1 MERKSI
7 VRWRGGRCDR
17 AVWTPD
23 RKAWRFCRAF
33 PLWYNIHEMKIVDC
47 DYFVVGSGMA
57 GLMSA
62 LHLAAYGKVVVAT
75 KGRLQDCN
83 TNFAQGGICC
93 VMDPEDTF
101 DKHARDTMI
110 AGAWLGKSKVVHEIC
125 EHAPEGIQDLI
136 DCGVKFA
143 KKKGGAWDLARE
155 GGHGARRIFH
165 AGDITGEKCEAAMIR
180 RVKRAKGIDIREG
193 TVVIDL
199 IMTKRIGIKGENR
212 CVGAYVLNKES
223 GEIYAVRSPNTIL
236 ATGGCGKVYLY
247 TCNPDT
253 ATGDGIALAWRAGA
267 KIENMEFIQFHPT
280 CLYHPQ
286 AKRFLISEAV
296 RGEGAV
302 LVNRDGREFMEKYD
316 PRGSLAPRDIVAR
329 SIDSEMK
336 RTGDDCM
343 FLDIRKKGR
352 AYLMTRFPNIY
363 HKCMEFGID
372 MAKDLIPIVPA
383 AHYTCGGIQ
392 ATTDGQTSI
401 TGLSAVGECACT
413 GLHGANRLA
422 SNSLME
428 ALVCARLTAAR
439 LGPRPERF
447 KKSPRIPDWRI
458 GSAVPPDEAVLVAHM
473 WDEIRRLMWDY
484 VGIVRT
490 NKRLA
495 RAAHRIKTLRREIR
509 EYYFRYLVTP
519 DTLELRNLAVCAE
532 LIVKSAQKRHE
543 SRGLHYTLD
552 YPRMSKKAVQ
562 TVIPGFHG

>member
-1 MERKSI
+1 
-7 VRWRGGRCDR
+7 
-17 AVWTPD
+17 
-23 RKAWRFCRAF
+23 
-33 PLWYNIHEMKIVDC
+33 MKIVDC

-62 LHLAAYGKVVVAT
+62 LHLAAYGKVVVVT
-75 KGRLQDCN
+75 KGKLADCN

-93 VMDPEDTF
+93 VMDPADTF

-110 AGAWLGKSKVVHEIC
+110 AGGWLGNSKVVHEIC
-125 EHAPEGIQDLI
+125 EQAPAGIQDLI
-136 DCGVKFA
+136 DCGVRFA
-143 KKKGGAWDLARE
+143 RRKNGEWDLTRE
-155 GGHGARRIFH
+155 GGHSARRIFH

-180 RVKRAKGIDIREG
+180 RVRRTKDIDVREQ
-193 TVVIDL
+193 TIVIDL
-199 IMTKRIGIKGENR
+199 IMTRRIGLKGENR
-212 CVGAYVLNKES
+212 CIGAYVLDKRS
-223 GEIYAVRSPNTIL
+223 GEIYAIRSPNTVL

-302 LVNRDGREFMEKYD
+302 LVDKHGKPFMKKYD

-352 AYLMTRFPNIY
+352 AYLMNRFPNIY
-363 HKCMEFGID
+363 HKCLTFGID

-392 ATTDGQTSI
+392 ATTDGRTSI
-401 TGLSAVGECACT
+401 RGLSAIGECAST

-439 LGPRPERF
+439 LGPHPERF
-447 KKSPRIPDWRI
+447 TDEGLGRRSRSTKEGRKSFVQPSTFNLQPPAIPEWRI
-458 GSAVPPDEAVLVAHM
+458 GNAVPPDEAVLVAHM

-495 RAAHRIKTLRREIR
+495 RAAHRIRTLRREIR
-509 EYYFRYLVTP
+509 EYYFKYLVTP

-552 YPRMSKKAVQ
+552 YPRLSKKVRQ
-562 TVIPGFHG
+562 TVLSGFQG

>member
-1 MERKSI
+1 
-7 VRWRGGRCDR
+7 
-17 AVWTPD
+17 
-23 RKAWRFCRAF
+23 
-33 PLWYNIHEMKIVDC
+33 
-47 DYFVVGSGMA
+47 MA

-62 LHLAAYGKVVVAT
+62 LHLASYGRVVLAT
-75 KGRLQDCN
+75 KERLQDCN

-93 VMDPEDTF
+93 VMDPSDTF
-101 DKHARDTMI
+101 DRHARDTMI
-110 AGAWLGKSKVVHEIC
+110 AGAWLGNSKVVHEIC
-125 EHAPEGIQDLI
+125 EHAPEGIADLVA
-136 DCGVKFA
+136 CGVKFS
-143 KKKGGAWDLARE
+143 KKPDGTPDLTRE
-155 GGHGARRIFH
+155 GGHSARRILH

-180 RVKRAKGIDIREG
+180 RVRRIAGETKGAGCGIDIREHAI
-193 TVVIDL
+193 VIDL
-199 IMTKRIGIKGENR
+199 VMTRRIGLKGPNS
-212 CVGAYVLNKES
+212 CVGAYVLDKES
-223 GEIYAVRSPNTIL
+223 GEICAVRTPNTVL

-253 ATGDGIALAWRAGA
+253 ASGDGIALAWRAGA

-280 CLYHPQ
+280 CLFHPL

-302 LVNRDGREFMEKYD
+302 LVDKHGHPFMKKYD

-352 AYLMTRFPNIY
+352 KYLKERFPNIY
-363 HKCMEFGID
+363 AKCLSFGID

-383 AHYTCGGIQ
+383 AHYTCGGIK
-392 ATTDGQTSI
+392 ATTSGETSI
-401 TGLSAVGECACT
+401 PGLSAVGECAST

-439 LGPRPERF
+439 IGPHPEKFPGRP
-447 KKSPRIPDWRI
+447 PVIPAWKT
-458 GSAVPPDEAVLVAHM
+458 GSAIPPDEAVLVSHM
-473 WDEIRRLMWDY
+473 WDEVRRLMWDY

-490 NKRLA
+490 DKRLA
-495 RAAHRIKTLRREIR
+495 RAAHRLKTLRREIR
-509 EYYFRYLVTP
+509 DYYFRYLVTP
-519 DTLELRNLAVCAE
+519 DTLELRNLALCAE
-532 LIVKSAQKRHE
+532 LIVRSAQKRRE

-552 YPRMSKKAVQ
+552 CPRLSKHPKP
-562 TVIPGFHG
+562 TVLDGFRG

>member
-1 MERKSI
+1 
-7 VRWRGGRCDR
+7 
-17 AVWTPD
+17 
-23 RKAWRFCRAF
+23 
-33 PLWYNIHEMKIVDC
+33 MKIIDC

-62 LHLAAYGKVVVAT
+62 LHLATYGKVVLVT
-75 KGRLQDCN
+75 KGKLADCN
-83 TNFAQGGICC
+83 TNFAQGGICS
-93 VMDPEDTF
+93 VMDPTDTF

-110 AGAWLGKSKVVHEIC
+110 AGAWLGKSRVVHAIC
-125 EHAPEGIQDLI
+125 EQAPAGIQDLI

-143 KKKGGAWDLARE
+143 KKKNGEWDLTRE
-155 GGHGARRIFH
+155 GGHSARRIFH

-180 RVKRAKGIDIREG
+180 RVRRVGNIDICEQ
-193 TVVIDL
+193 TIVIDL
-199 IMTKRIGIKGENR
+199 IMTRRLGLKSENR
-212 CVGAYVLNKES
+212 CVGAYVLDKKS
-223 GEIYAVRSPNTIL
+223 GEISAVRSANTIL

-247 TCNPDT
+247 TCNPDV

-267 KIENMEFIQFHPT
+267 KIENMEFVQFHPT

-302 LVNRDGREFMEKYD
+302 LVNKHGKPFMKKYD

-336 RTGDDCM
+336 RTGDECM

-352 AYLMTRFPNIY
+352 AYLMNRFPNIY
-363 HKCMEFGID
+363 HKCLTFGID

-392 ATTDGQTSI
+392 ATIDGQTSI
-401 TGLSAVGECACT
+401 RGLSAVGECAST

-439 LGPRPERF
+439 LGPHPEKFLRVP
-447 KKSPRIPDWRI
+447 SIPDWKI
-458 GSAVPPDEAVLVAHM
+458 GNAVPPDEAVLVAHM

-495 RAAHRIKTLRREIR
+495 RAAHRLKTLRREIHD
-509 EYYFRYLVTP
+509 YYFKYLVTP

-532 LIVKSAQKRHE
+532 LIVRSAQKRHE

-552 YPRMSKKAVQ
+552 YPRMQKQAKQ
-562 TVIPGFHG
+562 TVLSGFQG

>member
-1 MERKSI
+1 
-7 VRWRGGRCDR
+7 
-17 AVWTPD
+17 
-23 RKAWRFCRAF
+23 
-33 PLWYNIHEMKIVDC
+33 MKTVDC
-47 DYFVVGSGMA
+47 DYFIVGSGMA

-62 LHLAAYGKVVVAT
+62 MHLASYGSVVLVT

-93 VMDPEDTF
+93 VMDPDDTF

-125 EHAPEGIQDLI
+125 EHAPEGIRDLI
-136 DCGVKFA
+136 DCGVRFA
-143 KKKGGAWDLARE
+143 RNEEGGWDLTRE
-155 GGHGARRIFH
+155 GGHSARRIFH
-165 AGDITGEKCEAAMIR
+165 AGDITGEKCESAMIR
-180 RVKRAKGIDIREG
+180 RAKKLAKEG
-193 TVVIDL
+193 KGALSLCENTIVIDL
-199 IMTKRIGIKGENR
+199 VMTRRIGIKGENR
-212 CVGAYVLNKES
+212 CIGAYVMDKTT
-223 GEIYAVRSPNTIL
+223 GEIYAIRSPNTIL

-247 TCNPDT
+247 TCNPDS

-286 AKRFLISEAV
+286 ARRFLISEAV

-302 LVNRDGREFMEKYD
+302 LVNKNGREFMKKYD

-343 FLDIRKKGR
+343 YLDIRKKGR
-352 AYLMTRFPNIY
+352 SYLMTRFPNIY
-363 HKCMEFGID
+363 QKCMEFGID

-392 ATTDGQTSI
+392 ATTDGRTSI
-401 TGLSAVGECACT
+401 PGLSAVGECAST

-439 LGPRPERF
+439 LGPHPESF
-447 KKSPRIPDWRI
+447 SGKPPEIPVWRI
-458 GSAVPPDEAVLVAHM
+458 GNAVPPDEAVLVAHM

-495 RAAHRIKTLRREIR
+495 RAAHRLKTLRKEIR
-509 EYYFRYLVTP
+509 DYYFRYLVTP

-532 LIVKSAQKRHE
+532 LIVRSAQKRHE

-552 YPRMSKKAVQ
+552 YPKQSRRPRQ
-562 TVIPGFHG
+562 TVLDGYKG

>member
-1 MERKSI
+1 MRDAKHTSLSKA
-7 VRWRGGRCDR
+7 R
-17 AVWTPD
+17 AQSSM
-23 RKAWRFCRAF
+23 RI
-33 PLWYNIHEMKIVDC
+33 LDC
-47 DYFVVGSGMA
+47 DYFIVGSGMA

-62 LHLAAYGKVVVAT
+62 MHLAPYGSVTLVT

-93 VMDPEDTF
+93 VMDPADSF

-110 AGAWLGKSKVVHEIC
+110 AGAWLGRSNVVHEIC

-136 DCGVKFA
+136 DCGVRFSRGDD
-143 KKKGGAWDLARE
+143 GGWDLTRE
-155 GGHGARRIFH
+155 GGHSARRIFH

-180 RVKRAKGIDIREG
+180 KIRKSGVDIRED
-193 TVVIDL
+193 TIVIDL
-199 IMTKRIGIKGENR
+199 VMTRRIGIGGENR
-212 CVGAYVLNKES
+212 CIGAYVMDKKT
-223 GEIYAVRSPNTIL
+223 GEIYAIRSPNTIL

-302 LVNRDGREFMEKYD
+302 LVDKRGRPFMEKYD

-343 FLDIRKKGR
+343 FLDIRRKGR
-352 AYLMTRFPNIY
+352 AYLVKRFPNIY
-363 HKCMEFGID
+363 HKCLEFGID
-372 MAKDLIPIVPA
+372 MATDLIPVVPA

-401 TGLSAVGECACT
+401 RGLSAVGECAST

-428 ALVCARLTAAR
+428 AMVCARLTAAR
-439 LGPRPERF
+439 LGPHGERF
-447 KKSPRIPDWRI
+447 GKRPHRIPDWKI
-458 GSAVPPDEAVLVAHM
+458 GNAVPPDEAVLVSHM

-495 RAAHRIKTLRREIR
+495 RAAHRIRTLRREIR
-509 EYYFRYLVTP
+509 DYYFRYLVTP
-519 DTLELRNLAVCAE
+519 DTIELRNLAVCAE
-532 LIVKSAQKRHE
+532 LIVKCAQKRRE

-552 YPRMSKKAVQ
+552 YPRQLRKPKQ
-562 TVIPGFHG
+562 TVLDGFRG

>member
-1 MERKSI
+1 
-7 VRWRGGRCDR
+7 
-17 AVWTPD
+17 
-23 RKAWRFCRAF
+23 
-33 PLWYNIHEMKIVDC
+33 MKTVDC

-93 VMDPEDTF
+93 VMDPGDTF

-110 AGAWLGKSKVVHEIC
+110 AGAWLGNSKVVHEIC

-136 DCGVKFA
+136 DCGVRFA
-143 KKKGGAWDLARE
+143 KKQGGEWDLTRE
-155 GGHGARRIFH
+155 GGHSARRIFH

-180 RVKRAKGIDIREG
+180 RVRRCAGIDVREQ
-193 TVVIDL
+193 TIVIDL
-199 IMTKRIGIKGENR
+199 IMTNRIGGVGGGEDSKRTTARGGERR
-212 CVGAYVLNKES
+212 CVGAYVLDKES

-280 CLYHPQ
+280 CLYHPL

-302 LVNRDGREFMEKYD
+302 LVNKHGKEFMKKYD

-343 FLDIRKKGR
+343 FLDIRQKGR

-392 ATTDGQTSI
+392 ATVDGVTSI
-401 TGLSAVGECACT
+401 RGLSAVGECACT

-439 LGPRPERF
+439 LGPHPERCEL
-447 KKSPRIPDWRI
+447 PEIPAWKI
-458 GSAVPPDEAVLVAHM
+458 GNAVPPDEAVLVAHM

-509 EYYFRYLVTP
+509 DYYFRYLVTP

-552 YPRMSKKAVQ
+552 YPRMAKVAKQ
-562 TVIPGFHG
+562 TVLPGFKG

>member
-1 MERKSI
+1 
-7 VRWRGGRCDR
+7 
-17 AVWTPD
+17 
-23 RKAWRFCRAF
+23 
-33 PLWYNIHEMKIVDC
+33 MKIVDC

-62 LHLAAYGKVVVAT
+62 LHLAGKGKVVVVT
-75 KGRLQDCN
+75 KSRLQDCN

-93 VMDPEDTF
+93 VSDPADDF
-101 DKHARDTMI
+101 DKHARDTLI
-110 AGAWLGKSKVVHEIC
+110 AGAWLGKRDVVHQIC
-125 EHAPEGIQDLI
+125 EHAPEGIDDLI
-136 DCGVKFA
+136 RCGVKFA
-143 KKKGGAWDLARE
+143 KKKNGEWDLTRE
-155 GGHGARRIFH
+155 GGHSARRIFH

-180 RVKRAKGIDIREG
+180 RVRRSDVDVREH
-193 TVVIDL
+193 TIVIDL
-199 IMTKRIGIKGENR
+199 IMTRRIGLKGVNR
-212 CVGAYVLNKES
+212 CIGAYVLDKRT
-223 GEIYAVRSPNTIL
+223 GEIYAIRSHETVL

-267 KIENMEFIQFHPT
+267 KIENMEFVQFHPT

-302 LVNRDGREFMEKYD
+302 LVDKRGREFMHKYD

-336 RTGDDCM
+336 RTGDECM
-343 FLDIRKKGR
+343 YLDIRSKGR
-352 AYLMTRFPNIY
+352 AYLMNRFPNIY

-383 AHYTCGGIQ
+383 AHYSCGGIL
-392 ATTDGQTSI
+392 ATTAGETTI
-401 TGLSAVGECACT
+401 PGLSAVGECAST

-428 ALVCARLTAAR
+428 ALVCARLTAGR
-439 LGPRPERF
+439 LSEADGKKRPAL
-447 KKSPRIPDWRI
+447 PAIPAWRI
-458 GSAVPPDEAVLVAHM
+458 GSAIPPDEAVLVSHM

-495 RAAHRIKTLRREIR
+495 RAAHRLRTLRKEIR

-532 LIVKSAQKRHE
+532 LIVKSAQKRKE

-552 YPRMSKKAVQ
+552 YPKQSNRVRQ
-562 TVIPGFHG
+562 TIINGFK

>member
-1 MERKSI
+1 
-7 VRWRGGRCDR
+7 
-17 AVWTPD
+17 
-23 RKAWRFCRAF
+23 
-33 PLWYNIHEMKIVDC
+33 MKIVDC

-57 GLMSA
+57 GLMTA
-62 LHLAAYGKVVVAT
+62 LHLSGKGKVVLVT

-93 VMDPEDTF
+93 VADPSDSF

-110 AGAWLGKSKVVHEIC
+110 AGAWLGNSAVVHEIC
-125 EHAPEGIQDLI
+125 EHAPEGIRDLVK
-136 DCGVKFA
+136 CGVKFA
-143 KKKGGAWDLARE
+143 KKKDGSWELTRE
-155 GGHGARRIFH
+155 GGHSARRIFH
-165 AGDITGEKCEAAMIR
+165 AGDITGEKCEASMIR
-180 RVKRAKGIDIREG
+180 SIRRSSVDVREQ
-193 TVVIDL
+193 TIVIDL
-199 IMTKRIGIKGENR
+199 VMTKRIGIKGPNR
-212 CVGAYVLNKES
+212 CIGAYVLDKKT
-223 GEIYAVRSPNTIL
+223 GEIYAVRSPDTVL

-302 LVNRDGREFMEKYD
+302 IVNKHGREFMKKYD

-343 FLDIRKKGR
+343 YLDIRKKGR

-363 HKCMEFGID
+363 QKCMEFGID

-392 ATTDGQTSI
+392 ATTAGETSVP
-401 TGLSAVGECACT
+401 GLSAVGECACT

-428 ALVCARLTAAR
+428 TLVCARLTAAR
-439 LGPRPERF
+439 LSNSNSRLQLRSRKLPE
-447 KKSPRIPDWRI
+447 IPAWRI
-458 GSAVPPDEAVLVAHM
+458 GNAVPPDEAVLVSHM

-495 RAAHRIKTLRREIR
+495 RAAHRIKTLRKEIR
-509 EYYFRYLVTP
+509 DYYFRYLVTP

-532 LIVKSAQKRHE
+532 LIVKSAQKRRE
-543 SRGLHYTLD
+543 SRGLHFTLD
-552 YPRMSKKAVQ
+552 YPRQSKRPLQ
-562 TVIPGFHG
+562 TVIEGYRG

>member
-1 MERKSI
+1 
-7 VRWRGGRCDR
+7 
-17 AVWTPD
+17 
-23 RKAWRFCRAF
+23 
-33 PLWYNIHEMKIVDC
+33 MKIVDC

-62 LHLAAYGKVVVAT
+62 LHLAGKGKVVVVT
-75 KGRLQDCN
+75 KSRLQDCN

-93 VMDPEDTF
+93 VSDPADDF
-101 DKHARDTMI
+101 DKHARDTLI
-110 AGAWLGKSKVVHEIC
+110 AGAWLGRRDVVHQIC
-125 EHAPEGIQDLI
+125 EHAPEGIDDLI
-136 DCGVKFA
+136 RCGVKFA
-143 KKKGGAWDLARE
+143 KKKNGEWDLTRE
-155 GGHGARRIFH
+155 GGHSARRIFH

-180 RVKRAKGIDIREG
+180 RVRRSDVDVREH
-193 TVVIDL
+193 TIVIDL
-199 IMTKRIGIKGENR
+199 IMTRRIGLKGVNR
-212 CVGAYVLNKES
+212 CIGAYVLDKRT
-223 GEIYAVRSPNTIL
+223 GEIYAIRSHETVL

-267 KIENMEFIQFHPT
+267 KIENMEFVQFHPT

-302 LVNRDGREFMEKYD
+302 LVDKRGREFMHKYD

-336 RTGDDCM
+336 RTGDECM
-343 FLDIRKKGR
+343 YLDIRSKGR
-352 AYLMTRFPNIY
+352 AYLMNRFPNIY

-383 AHYTCGGIQ
+383 AHYSCGGIL
-392 ATTDGQTSI
+392 ATTAGETTI
-401 TGLSAVGECACT
+401 PGLSAVGECAST

-428 ALVCARLTAAR
+428 ALVCARLTAGR
-439 LGPRPERF
+439 LSEADGKKRPAL
-447 KKSPRIPDWRI
+447 PAIPAWRI
-458 GSAVPPDEAVLVAHM
+458 GSAIPPDEAVLVSHM

-495 RAAHRIKTLRREIR
+495 RAAHRLRTLRKEIR

-532 LIVKSAQKRHE
+532 LIVKSAQKRKE

-552 YPRMSKKAVQ
+552 YPKQSNRVRQ
-562 TVIPGFHG
+562 TIINGFK

>member
-1 MERKSI
+1 
-7 VRWRGGRCDR
+7 
-17 AVWTPD
+17 
-23 RKAWRFCRAF
+23 
-33 PLWYNIHEMKIVDC
+33 MKTVDC

-62 LHLAAYGKVVVAT
+62 LHLASYGRVLVVT
-75 KGRLQDCN
+75 KGRMRDCN

-93 VMDPEDTF
+93 VMDPADTF

-110 AGAWLGKSKVVHEIC
+110 AGAWLGRSEVVHKIC
-125 EHAPEGIQDLI
+125 EHAPEGIRDLI
-136 DCGVKFA
+136 DCGVRFA
-143 KKKGGAWDLARE
+143 KKRDGSWDLTRE
-155 GGHGARRIFH
+155 GGHSARRIFH

-180 RVKRAKGIDIREG
+180 RVRGVKAIDVRENAI
-193 TVVIDL
+193 VIDL
-199 IMTKRIGIKGENR
+199 VMTRRIGLGGPNR
-212 CVGAYVLNKES
+212 CVGAYVLDKAT
-223 GEIYAVRSPNTIL
+223 GEIYAVRSPNTVL

-267 KIENMEFIQFHPT
+267 KVENMEFIQFHPT
-280 CLYHPQ
+280 CLYHPL
-286 AKRFLISEAV
+286 ARRFLISEAV

-302 LVNRDGREFMEKYD
+302 LVDRHGREFMKKYD

-336 RTGDDCM
+336 RTGDDCVY
-343 FLDIRKKGR
+343 LDIRKKGR
-352 AYLMTRFPNIY
+352 TYLMTRFPNIY
-363 HKCMEFGID
+363 QKCMEFGID
-372 MAKDLIPIVPA
+372 MAKDLIPVVPA
-383 AHYTCGGIQ
+383 AHYMCGGIQ
-392 ATTDGQTSI
+392 ATPDGATSI
-401 TGLSAVGECACT
+401 PGLSAVGECAST

-428 ALVCARLTAAR
+428 ALVCARLAAAR
-439 LGPRPERF
+439 LGPHPESF
-447 KKSPRIPDWRI
+447 PRGKAPEIPAWKT
-458 GSAVPPDEAVLVAHM
+458 GAAVSPDEAVLVAHM

-495 RAAHRIKTLRREIR
+495 RAARRLKTLRREIR
-509 EYYFRYLVTP
+509 DYYFRYLVTP

-532 LIVKSAQKRHE
+532 LIVRCAQRRRE

-552 YPRMSKKAVQ
+552 YPRQSSKPRE
-562 TVIPGFHG
+562 TVLDGYRG

>member
-1 MERKSI
+1 
-7 VRWRGGRCDR
+7 
-17 AVWTPD
+17 
-23 RKAWRFCRAF
+23 
-33 PLWYNIHEMKIVDC
+33 MKTIDC

-62 LHLAAYGKVVVAT
+62 LHLASYGKVLVAT
-75 KGRLQDCN
+75 KGRLADCN
-83 TNFAQGGICC
+83 TNSAQGGICC
-93 VMDPEDTF
+93 VMDPADSF

-110 AGAWLGKSKVVHEIC
+110 AGSWLGKSEVVHAIC
-125 EHAPEGIQDLI
+125 EAAPEGIRDLVE
-136 DCGVKFA
+136 CGVRFA
-143 KKKGGAWDLARE
+143 KKEDGSWDLTRE
-155 GGHGARRIFH
+155 GGHSARRIFH
-165 AGDITGEKCEAAMIR
+165 AGDITGAKCEAAMIR
-180 RVKRAKGIDIREG
+180 RVRKSGVEIREHAI
-193 TVVIDL
+193 VIDL
-199 IMTKRIGIKGENR
+199 VMSRRIGLKGENR
-212 CVGAYVLNKES
+212 CLGAYVLDKES
-223 GEIYAVRSPNTIL
+223 GEIYAVRSPNTVL

-267 KIENMEFIQFHPT
+267 KIENMEFVQFHPT

-302 LVNRDGREFMEKYD
+302 LVDRHGREFMHKYD
-316 PRGSLAPRDIVAR
+316 PRGSLAPRDVVAR

-336 RTGDDCM
+336 RTGDDCVY
-343 FLDIRKKGR
+343 LDIRSKGR
-352 AYLMTRFPNIY
+352 RYLMTRFPNIY
-363 HKCMEFGID
+363 AKCMEFGID
-372 MAKDLIPIVPA
+372 MAEDLIPVVPA

-392 ATTDGQTSI
+392 AAPDGATSI
-401 TGLSAVGECACT
+401 PGLSAVGECAST

-439 LGPRPERF
+439 LGPHPERF
-447 KKSPRIPDWRI
+447 AAKPPAIPAWKT

-495 RAAHRIKTLRREIR
+495 RAARRLRTLRREIR
-509 EYYFRYLVTP
+509 DYYFKYLVTP

-532 LIVKSAQKRHE
+532 LIVKCAQRRRE

-552 YPRMSKKAVQ
+552 YPKQSTKPRQ
-562 TVIPGFHG
+562 TVLDGYRG

>member
-1 MERKSI
+1 
-7 VRWRGGRCDR
+7 
-17 AVWTPD
+17 
-23 RKAWRFCRAF
+23 
-33 PLWYNIHEMKIVDC
+33 MKIVDC

-62 LHLAAYGKVVVAT
+62 LHLAAYGKVVIAT

-143 KKKGGAWDLARE
+143 KKKGGAWDLTRE
-155 GGHGARRIFH
+155 GGHSARRIFH

-180 RVKRAKGIDIREG
+180 RVKRAKGIDIREE
-193 TVVIDL
+193 TIVIDL
-199 IMTKRIGIKGENR
+199 IMTKRIGVKGENR
-212 CVGAYVLNKES
+212 CVGAYVLSKES
-223 GEIYAVRSPNTIL
+223 GEIYAIRSPNTIL

-302 LVNRDGREFMEKYD
+302 LVNKHGKPFMKKYD

-392 ATTDGQTSI
+392 ATTDGVTSI
-401 TGLSAVGECACT
+401 KGLSAVGECAST

-439 LGPRPERF
+439 LGPHPEKFEEGVGHSRRRT
-447 KKSPRIPDWRI
+447 KDGQNSSVRLGLTPTPKIPEWKI
-458 GSAVPPDEAVLVAHM
+458 GNAVPPDEAVLVAHM

-532 LIVKSAQKRHE
+532 LIVKSAQKRRE

-552 YPRMSKKAVQ
+552 YPRMAKKAVQ
-562 TVIPGFHG
+562 TVLPGFNG

>member
-1 MERKSI
+1 
-7 VRWRGGRCDR
+7 
-17 AVWTPD
+17 
-23 RKAWRFCRAF
+23 
-33 PLWYNIHEMKIVDC
+33 
-47 DYFVVGSGMA
+47 MA

-93 VMDPEDTF
+93 VMDPADTF

-125 EHAPEGIQDLI
+125 EHAPESIQDLI

-143 KKKGGAWDLARE
+143 KKKGGAWDLTRE
-155 GGHGARRIFH
+155 GGHSARRILH

-180 RVKRAKGIDIREG
+180 RVRRAKGIDIREQ
-193 TVVIDL
+193 TIVIDL

-212 CVGAYVLNKES
+212 CVGAYVLSKES
-223 GEIYAVRSPNTIL
+223 GEIYAIRSPNTIL

-302 LVNRDGREFMEKYD
+302 LVNKHGKEFMKKYD

-392 ATTDGQTSI
+392 ATTDGVTSI
-401 TGLSAVGECACT
+401 KGLSAIGECACT

-439 LGPRPERF
+439 LGPHPERF
-447 KKSPRIPDWRI
+447 GKGVVKRCRCTKEGRNSAVHLKPTPTPHIPDWRI

-509 EYYFRYLVTP
+509 DYYFRYLVTP

-532 LIVKSAQKRHE
+532 LIVRSAQKRHE

-562 TVIPGFHG
+562 TVLPGFNG

>member
-1 MERKSI
+1 
-7 VRWRGGRCDR
+7 
-17 AVWTPD
+17 
-23 RKAWRFCRAF
+23 
-33 PLWYNIHEMKIVDC
+33 
-47 DYFVVGSGMA
+47 MA

-62 LHLAAYGKVVVAT
+62 LHLAAYGKVVVVT
-75 KGRLQDCN
+75 KGRLADCN

-93 VMDPEDTF
+93 VMDPADTF

-110 AGAWLGKSKVVHEIC
+110 AGAWLGKSPVVHEIC

-143 KKKGGAWDLARE
+143 KKKNGEWDLTRE
-155 GGHGARRIFH
+155 GGHSARRIFH

-180 RVKRAKGIDIREG
+180 RVKKAKGIDIREE
-193 TVVIDL
+193 TIVIDL
-199 IMTKRIGIKGENR
+199 IMTKRIGLKGENR

-223 GEIYAVRSPNTIL
+223 GEIYAIRSANTVL

-302 LVNRDGREFMEKYD
+302 LVDKHGKPFMEKYD

-352 AYLMTRFPNIY
+352 AYLMNRFPNIY
-363 HKCMEFGID
+363 HRCMEFGID

-392 ATTDGQTSI
+392 ATTDGRTSI
-401 TGLSAVGECACT
+401 VGLSAVGECAST

-439 LGPRPERF
+439 LGPHPERF
-447 KKSPRIPDWRI
+447 SRGKLPQIPDWRI

-509 EYYFRYLVTP
+509 DYYFRYLVTP

-532 LIVKSAQKRHE
+532 LIVKSAQRRHE

-552 YPRMSKKAVQ
+552 YPRMAKRAKG
-562 TVIPGFHG
+562 TVLSGFLV

>member
-1 MERKSI
+1 
-7 VRWRGGRCDR
+7 
-17 AVWTPD
+17 
-23 RKAWRFCRAF
+23 
-33 PLWYNIHEMKIVDC
+33 
-47 DYFVVGSGMA
+47 MA

-62 LHLAAYGKVVVAT
+62 LHLASYGKVVVVT
-75 KGRLQDCN
+75 KGKLSDCN
-83 TNFAQGGICC
+83 TNLAQGGICC
-93 VMDPEDTF
+93 VMDPSDTF

-110 AGAWLGKSKVVHEIC
+110 AGAWLGKSDVVHEIC
-125 EHAPEGIQDLI
+125 AHAPEGIHDLI

-143 KKKGGAWDLARE
+143 KKDSGAWDLTRE
-155 GGHGARRIFH
+155 GGHSERRILH
-165 AGDITGEKCEAAMIR
+165 AGDITGEKCESAMIR
-180 RVKRAKGIDIREG
+180 KIKKSGVDLLEHTI
-193 TVVIDL
+193 VIDL
-199 IMTKRIGIKGENR
+199 IMAKRIGLKGENR
-212 CVGAYVLNKES
+212 CLGAYVMDKKS
-223 GEIYAVRSPNTIL
+223 GEIFAIRSPNTIL

-253 ATGDGIALAWRAGA
+253 ATGDGVALAWRAGA

-286 AKRFLISEAV
+286 ARRFLISEAV

-302 LVNRDGREFMEKYD
+302 LVDKHGKEFMHKYD
-316 PRGSLAPRDIVAR
+316 PRKSLAPRDIVAR

-343 FLDIRKKGR
+343 YLDIRKKGR
-352 AYLMTRFPNIY
+352 AYLMNRFPNIY
-363 HKCMEFGID
+363 HKCMEFGFD

-383 AHYTCGGIQ
+383 AHYACGGIQ
-392 ATTDGQTSI
+392 ATTAGETSI
-401 TGLSAVGECACT
+401 LGLSAVGECAST

-428 ALVCARLTAAR
+428 AMVCARLTAAR
-439 LGPRPERF
+439 LGPRPETF
-447 KKSPRIPDWRI
+447 GKKPPAIPAWRI
-458 GSAVPPDEAVLVAHM
+458 GNAVPPDEAVLVAHM
-473 WDEIRRLMWDY
+473 WDELRRLMWDY

-495 RAAHRIKTLRREIR
+495 RAANRIKVLRKEIR

-552 YPRMSKKAVQ
+552 YPKQHKQPRQ
-562 TVIPGFHG
+562 TVIEGYKY

>member
-1 MERKSI
+1 
-7 VRWRGGRCDR
+7 
-17 AVWTPD
+17 
-23 RKAWRFCRAF
+23 
-33 PLWYNIHEMKIVDC
+33 MKIVDC

-57 GLMSA
+57 GLMTA
-62 LHLAAYGKVVVAT
+62 LHLASYGKVVVAT
-75 KGRLQDCN
+75 KERLQDCN
-83 TNFAQGGICC
+83 SNFAQGGICC
-93 VMDPEDTF
+93 VMDPSDTF

-110 AGAWLGKSKVVHEIC
+110 AGAWLGKSEVVHEIC

-136 DCGVKFA
+136 ACGVKFA
-143 KKKGGAWDLARE
+143 KKEDGSWDLTRE
-155 GGHGARRIFH
+155 GGHSARRIFH

-180 RVKRAKGIDIREG
+180 KIKKSGVELLERTI
-193 TVVIDL
+193 VIDL
-199 IMTKRIGIKGENR
+199 IMSRRIGLKGENR
-212 CVGAYVLNKES
+212 CLGAYVLDKKTS
-223 GEIYAVRSPNTIL
+223 EIYAVRSSNTVL

-253 ATGDGIALAWRAGA
+253 ASGDGIAIAWRAGA

-280 CLYHPQ
+280 CLFHPQ

-302 LVNRDGREFMEKYD
+302 LVNKHGKEFMKKYD

-343 FLDIRKKGR
+343 FLDIRKKG
-352 AYLMTRFPNIY
+352 AKYLKERFPNIY
-363 HKCMEFGID
+363 AKCLSFGID

-392 ATTDGQTSI
+392 ATTDGRTSI
-401 TGLSAVGECACT
+401 KGLSAVGECACT

-439 LGPRPERF
+439 LGPHPERF
-447 KKSPRIPDWRI
+447 EGDGQGCRRPDIPAWRI
-458 GSAVPPDEAVLVAHM
+458 GNAVPPDEAVLVSHM

-495 RAAHRIKTLRREIR
+495 RAAHRIKTLRKEIR
-509 EYYFRYLVTP
+509 DYYFRYLVTP

-532 LIVKSAQKRHE
+532 LIVKSAMKRRE
-543 SRGLHYTLD
+543 SRGLHFTLD
-552 YPRMSKKAVQ
+552 YPKLAKKAKQ
-562 TVIPGFHG
+562 TVLEGYKG

>member
-1 MERKSI
+1 
-7 VRWRGGRCDR
+7 
-17 AVWTPD
+17 
-23 RKAWRFCRAF
+23 
-33 PLWYNIHEMKIVDC
+33 MKIVDC
-47 DYFVVGSGMA
+47 DYFIVGSGMA
-57 GLMSA
+57 GLISA
-62 LHLAAYGKVVVAT
+62 LQLADKGKVVLVT
-75 KGRLQDCN
+75 KERLKDCN
-83 TNFAQGGICC
+83 SNYAQGGICC
-93 VMDPEDTF
+93 VMDPADSF
-101 DKHARDTMI
+101 DKHVKDTMI
-110 AGAWLGKSKVVHEIC
+110 AGAWLGKEDVVREIC
-125 EHAPEGIQDLI
+125 EHAPEGIRYLI

-143 KKKGGAWDLARE
+143 KKKDGSWDLTRE
-155 GGHGARRIFH
+155 GGHCERRIFH
-165 AGDITGEKCEAAMIR
+165 AGDITGEKCEAAIIR
-180 RVKRAKGIDIREG
+180 RAKTCGADLREH
-193 TVVIDL
+193 TIVIDL
-199 IMTKRIGIKGENR
+199 IMSKRIGIKGENR
-212 CVGAYVLNKES
+212 CLGAYVMDKVS
-223 GEIYAVRSPNTIL
+223 GEIYAIRSPNTIL

-267 KIENMEFIQFHPT
+267 AIENMEFIQFHPT
-280 CLYHPQ
+280 CLFHPQ

-302 LVNRDGREFMEKYD
+302 LVDKNGNEFMQKYD
-316 PRGSLAPRDIVAR
+316 VRGSLAPRDIVAR

-343 FLDIRKKGR
+343 YLDIRSKGR
-352 AYLMTRFPNIY
+352 AYLMNRFPNIY

-392 ATTDGQTSI
+392 ATTDGRTTI
-401 TGLSAVGECACT
+401 PGLSAVGECAST

-428 ALVCARLTAAR
+428 ALVCAHLTAKR
-439 LGPRPERF
+439 LGAHPDRF
-447 KKSPRIPDWRI
+447 QTTPPVIPPWRI
-458 GSAVPPDEAVLVAHM
+458 GNAVPPDEAVLVAHM

-509 EYYFRYLVTP
+509 EYYFKYLVTP

-532 LIVKSAQKRHE
+532 LIVRSAQKRHE

-552 YPRMSKKAVQ
+552 YPKTAKKARQ
-562 TVIPGFHG
+562 TVIPGFQY

>member
-1 MERKSI
+1 
-7 VRWRGGRCDR
+7 
-17 AVWTPD
+17 
-23 RKAWRFCRAF
+23 
-33 PLWYNIHEMKIVDC
+33 MKTVDC

-57 GLMSA
+57 GLMCS
-62 LHLAAYGKVVVAT
+62 LHLAGYGKVTLAT
-75 KGRLQDCN
+75 KARLQDCN

-93 VMDPEDTF
+93 VMDPADSF
-101 DKHARDTMI
+101 DRHARDTMI
-110 AGAWLGKSKVVHEIC
+110 AGAWLGNSKVVHEIC

-143 KKKGGAWDLARE
+143 KKPSGEWDLTRE
-155 GGHGARRIFH
+155 GGHSARRIFH
-165 AGDITGEKCEAAMIR
+165 AGDITGEKCETAMIR
-180 RVKRAKGIDIREG
+180 RVRKTGIDIREQ

-199 IMTKRIGIKGENR
+199 VMTKRLGLKGENR
-212 CVGAYVLNKES
+212 CIGAYVLDRAS
-223 GEIYAVRSPNTIL
+223 GEIYAIRSPNTIL

-253 ATGDGIALAWRAGA
+253 ATGDGIAIAWRAGA
-267 KIENMEFIQFHPT
+267 KIENMEFVQFHPT

-302 LVNRDGREFMEKYD
+302 LVDKRGREFMQKYD

-343 FLDIRKKGR
+343 FLDIRRKGR
-352 AYLMTRFPNIY
+352 AYLMNRFPNIY

-392 ATTDGQTSI
+392 ATVDGRTSVA
-401 TGLSAVGECACT
+401 GLSAIGECAST

-422 SNSLME
+422 SNSLLE
-428 ALVCARLTAAR
+428 ALVCARRCADR
-439 LGPRPERF
+439 LSADRHVLPDHLH
-447 KKSPRIPDWRI
+447 IPDWQY
-458 GSAVPPDEAVLVAHM
+458 GTAVASDEVVLVAHN
-473 WDEIRRLMWDY
+473 WTEIRACMWDY

-490 NKRLA
+490 DKRLA
-495 RAAHRIKTLRREIR
+495 RALRRLANLRKEIR
-509 EYYFRYLVTP
+509 EYYFDYLVTQ
-519 DTLELRNLAVCAE
+519 DTLELRNLALVGE
-532 LIVKSAQKRHE
+532 LIVRSAQLRKE

-552 YPRMSKKAVQ
+552 YPETKRLARD
-562 TVIPGFHG
+562 TVLIR

>member
-1 MERKSI
+1 
-7 VRWRGGRCDR
+7 
-17 AVWTPD
+17 
-23 RKAWRFCRAF
+23 
-33 PLWYNIHEMKIVDC
+33 MKTIDC
-47 DYFVVGSGMA
+47 DYFVIGSGMA

-62 LHLAAYGKVVVAT
+62 LHLASYGKVLVVT
-75 KGRLQDCN
+75 KGKLADCN

-93 VMDPEDTF
+93 VMDEKDSF

-110 AGAWLGKSKVVHEIC
+110 AGAWLGDTKVVHEIC
-125 EHAPEGIQDLI
+125 SHAPEGIRDLI
-136 DCGVKFA
+136 DCGVRFA
-143 KKKGGAWDLARE
+143 KKEDGSWDLTRE
-155 GGHGARRIFH
+155 GGHSARRIFH
-165 AGDITGEKCEAAMIR
+165 AGDITGEKCESAMIR
-180 RVKRAKGIDIREG
+180 SVKRAAIEYREN
-193 TVVIDL
+193 TIAIDL
-199 IMTKRIGIKGENR
+199 ITSRKIGLKGENR
-212 CVGAYVLNKES
+212 CLGAYVMDRTSE
-223 GEIYAVRSPNTIL
+223 EIYAIRSPNTIL

-280 CLYHPQ
+280 CLYHPL

-302 LVNRDGREFMEKYD
+302 LVDKNGRDFMKKYD

-343 FLDIRKKGR
+343 FLDIRAKGR
-352 AYLMTRFPNIY
+352 AYLMKRFPNIY
-363 HKCMEFGID
+363 HKCMEFGVD
-372 MAKDLIPIVPA
+372 MSKDLIPIVPA
-383 AHYTCGGIQ
+383 AHYTCGGIK
-392 ATTDGQTSI
+392 AGTDGQTSVK
-401 TGLSAVGECACT
+401 GLSAVGECAST

-439 LGPRPERF
+439 LGPHPEKF
-447 KKSPRIPDWRI
+447 TANESGAPSSPPQIPVWKI
-458 GSAVPPDEAVLVAHM
+458 GNAVPPDEAVLVAHM

-495 RAAHRIKTLRREIR
+495 RAARRLKTLRREITD
-509 EYYFRYLVTP
+509 YYFRYLVSP
-519 DTLELRNLAVCAE
+519 DTLELRNLAACAE
-532 LIVKSAQKRHE
+532 LIVRSAQKRHE

-552 YPRMSKKAVQ
+552 YPRSLKRAKPTIIEGA
-562 TVIPGFHG
+562 

>member
-1 MERKSI
+1 
-7 VRWRGGRCDR
+7 
-17 AVWTPD
+17 
-23 RKAWRFCRAF
+23 
-33 PLWYNIHEMKIVDC
+33 MKIVDC

-143 KKKGGAWDLARE
+143 KKKGGAWDLTRE
-155 GGHGARRIFH
+155 GGHSARRIFH

-180 RVKRAKGIDIREG
+180 RVKRAKGIDIREE
-193 TVVIDL
+193 TIVIDL
-199 IMTKRIGIKGENR
+199 IMTKRIGVKGENR
-212 CVGAYVLNKES
+212 CVGAYVLSKES
-223 GEIYAVRSPNTIL
+223 GEIYAIRSPNTIL

-302 LVNRDGREFMEKYD
+302 LVNKHGKEFMKKYD

-392 ATTDGQTSI
+392 ATTDGVTSI
-401 TGLSAVGECACT
+401 KGLSAVGECAST

-439 LGPRPERF
+439 LGPHPESF
-447 KKSPRIPDWRI
+447 KKQPAIPDWRI

-532 LIVKSAQKRHE
+532 LIVKSAQRRHE

-552 YPRMSKKAVQ
+552 YPRMAKKAVQ
-562 TVIPGFHG
+562 TVLPGFNG